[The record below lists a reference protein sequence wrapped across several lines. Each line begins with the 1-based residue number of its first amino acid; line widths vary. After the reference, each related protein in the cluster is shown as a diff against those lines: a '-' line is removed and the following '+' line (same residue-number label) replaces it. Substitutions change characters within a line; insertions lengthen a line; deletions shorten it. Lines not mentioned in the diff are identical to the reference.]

1 MAAAQ
6 VEKDEDPLAVEASV
20 LLQHEVFGALHD
32 MGSAK
37 VWVSEIPRKDR
48 IYQFTK
54 ESQSCMILVWR
65 VNHSLVWCSDSRPQ
79 LFDSKLNPNKFFD

>member
-1 MAAAQ
+1 
-6 VEKDEDPLAVEASV
+6 
-20 LLQHEVFGALHD
+20 
-32 MGSAK
+32 